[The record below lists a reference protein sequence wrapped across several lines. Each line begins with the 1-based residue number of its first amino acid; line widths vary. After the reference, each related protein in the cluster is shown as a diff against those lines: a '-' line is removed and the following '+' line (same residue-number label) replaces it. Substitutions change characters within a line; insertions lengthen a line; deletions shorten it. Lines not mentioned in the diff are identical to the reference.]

1 MTDREVRLGGTSSAP
16 PTVLTIVGGVALA
29 VAFFLASLEWDNL
42 RTLFHAYLT
51 NFCFL
56 LSLSLGALFLVAVLH
71 ATRSGWGVVVRRI
84 AEILAANFAV
94 LAILFL
100 PIVAPMLL
108 GYVPGFNAY
117 AGLYPWVDPDA
128 VEHYPALAGKTAWL
142 NPGFF
147 ALRAAGYFL
156 IWWLLA
162 RFFLNRSTEQDRTG
176 DPETTVQME
185 RVGGPAI
192 LLLAVTVTLASFD
205 WLMSLDPQWYST
217 IFGLYF
223 YSGGVVGALAAV
235 ILISVGL
242 QRSGRLAAV
251 HVEHYH
257 DLGKL
262 LFAAVVFWAYMAFS
276 QYLLIWYANIPEE
289 TQWYRLRLEG
299 GWGIVALV
307 LVFGHLLIP
316 FFGLLSRHAKRNKAV
331 LAFWAAWLLVVHWF
345 DVYWLVMPAL
355 RSEEFPL
362 GLVDVCMFVGLGC
375 LYLAGVWR
383 LAASRALVPLK
394 DPRLE
399 ESLALENV

>member
-1 MTDREVRLGGTSSAP
+1 
-16 PTVLTIVGGVALA
+16 
-29 VAFFLASLEWDNL
+29 
-42 RTLFHAYLT
+42 
-51 NFCFL
+51 
-56 LSLSLGALFLVAVLH
+56 
-71 ATRSGWGVVVRRI
+71 
-84 AEILAANFAV
+84 
-94 LAILFL
+94 
-100 PIVAPMLL
+100 
-108 GYVPGFNAY
+108 
-117 AGLYPWVDPDA
+117 
-128 VEHYPALAGKTAWL
+128 
-142 NPGFF
+142 
-147 ALRAAGYFL
+147 
-156 IWWLLA
+156 
-162 RFFLNRSTEQDRTG
+162 
-176 DPETTVQME
+176 ME

-316 FFGLLSRHAKRNKAV
+316 FFGLLSRHAKRNKTV
-331 LAFWAAWLLVVHWF
+331 LAFWAAWLLVVHWV

-355 RSEEFPL
+355 QSEEFPL
-362 GLVDVCMFVGLGC
+362 GLVDVPVPGGRVATGG
-375 LYLAGVWR
+375 LAGPRAAQGPAAGGIAGPGKR
-383 LAASRALVPLK
+383 LIESGSERIVIEAATRW
-394 DPRLE
+394 
-399 ESLALENV
+399 